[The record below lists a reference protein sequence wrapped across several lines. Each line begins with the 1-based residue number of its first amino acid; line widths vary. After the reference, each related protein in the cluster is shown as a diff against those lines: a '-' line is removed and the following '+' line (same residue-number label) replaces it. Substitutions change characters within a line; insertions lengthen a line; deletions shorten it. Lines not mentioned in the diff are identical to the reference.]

1 MKKPRKVL
9 ITGAS
14 GGIGLAV
21 AERFAQNGDA
31 LFLHGF
37 SRTSRLELLRKKYPQ
52 NAIHLH
58 SCDLSLPQEQEK
70 WLDAA
75 WTWKSEGW
83 DVLILCA
90 GVDIL
95 TGTMK
100 TRTFEEKL
108 DALWKVDVVAGVRI
122 AKELTQ
128 RRENAGRKTFPGTIL
143 FLGWD
148 AVDFGMAG
156 DSAELFALAKGA
168 ITAFARC
175 LAQKVSPDCRVHVL
189 APGWI
194 QTDWAAQASEKWQ
207 QMAIQSSLMKRW
219 GTPQDM
225 AELAFF
231 LASPEAEFLNAMVW
245 PVNGGRKNQVSAK

>member
-1 MKKPRKVL
+1 MPMPRKVL

-14 GGIGLAV
+14 GGIGLAM
-21 AERFAQNGDA
+21 AEKFAQNGDS
-31 LFLHGF
+31 LFLHAF
-37 SRTSRLELLRKKYPQ
+37 TRTSRLETLREKYPQ

-58 SCDLSLPQEQEK
+58 SCDLSLPREQEK

-75 WTWKSEGW
+75 WNWESEGW

-100 TRTFEEKL
+100 ARTFEEKL
-108 DALWKVDVVAGVRI
+108 EALWKVDVAAGVRI
-122 AKELTQ
+122 ARELT
-128 RRENAGRKTFPGTIL
+128 RRRGDAGGETSPGTVL

-148 AVDFGMAG
+148 AIEWGMAG

-194 QTDWAAQASEKWQ
+194 QTDWAAQAPEKWQ
-207 QMAIQSSLMKRW
+207 KIAMGSSLMKRW

-231 LASPEAEFLNAMVW
+231 LTSPEAAFLNAMVW
-245 PVNGGRKNQVSAK
+245 PVDGGRDMAV